1 MRSRAPTRTKYNRE
15 GPVPLQKNRQNL
27 QASIYTPFEARRLL
41 SGTVIR
47 GTSNTPKHGWK
58 TSSEQTIKTDKHGSS
73 QGLVYQGTR
82 SRLAR
87 ARPWARTVAPDGFTP
102 RPRAPSGSG
111 RTPGSHE
118 AKLGQ
123 TLSYSDLGHIALPP
137 TVSHAHLIRGSPDIL
152 S

>member
-1 MRSRAPTRTKYNRE
+1 MMTFELIISKSTQISGATPIGCTFGAPNGFT
-15 GPVPLQKNRQNL
+15 
-27 QASIYTPFEARRLL
+27 ILL
-41 SGTVIR
+41 GTVIR

-87 ARPWARTVAPDGFTP
+87 APPRARTIVPDGFTP

-137 TVSHAHLIRGSPDIL
+137 TVSHAHLMRGSPDIL

>member
-1 MRSRAPTRTKYNRE
+1 M
-15 GPVPLQKNRQNL
+15 
-27 QASIYTPFEARRLL
+27 

-47 GTSNTPKHGWK
+47 GTPITPKHGWK
-58 TSSEQTIKTDKHGSS
+58 TSSEQTVKTYKHGSN
-73 QGLVYQGTR
+73 QGLVYRGTR

-87 ARPWARTVAPDGFTP
+87 AWPRARTVVPDGFTP

-111 RTPGSHE
+111 RTLGSPE

-123 TLSYSDLGHIALPP
+123 TLLYSNLGYIALPP
-137 TVSHAHLIRGSPDIL
+137 TISHAHLIRGSPDIL